1 MVITEGF
8 DIPRACML
16 YQVRDSKSSQ
26 LDLQVI
32 GRVRRNPALGYFD
45 RLDSKTQELFS
56 RAFVYGVK
64 PKESGKKRVRLKG
77 VEWAYNE
84 GSLTGLRE
92 SRNEILK
99 EFYPFQVTI
108 YKEEGLDEIEIESCI
123 DSSRELS
130 CSVFKAFRE
139 IEKSGEKVQEKYGE
153 YVRGFEDFYRFS
165 ANLDSIKTKV
175 QEIANKDEF
184 VEVRNVELREDVYSF
199 YNESGFR
206 FSADSWMWE
215 SEDDEIC
222 LDSEAEKE
230 WARILKK
237 LAKECAKS
245 IEINGDR
252 IYLFGKNF
260 IEKSNVKYEYY
271 DTRKRVSYPDFIFK
285 DKCNRVHIFE
295 VKSVNKSKGQM
306 IESNDYKEKIERLK
320 VAYIRASKKIGDEI
334 EKQRKKGELRTQG
347 YGEKSIESRTES
359 SEAGRGDSRAF
370 SGDSSGDRDS
380 SSGQDFIKQDT
391 IKQDSRVRG
400 YGIESSMESM
410 VDSRDT
416 SEVASVDSKASVGAV
431 SEDFR
436 TYSGDSIGGKI
447 TGYIFY
453 IPIKKGDDW
462 DIWCC
467 ENGRVQSSNTMNE
480 KIFTDQFK
488 KMIRDRG

>member
-1 MVITEGF
+1 M
-8 DIPRACML
+8 
-16 YQVRDSKSSQ
+16 
-26 LDLQVI
+26 
-32 GRVRRNPALGYFD
+32 
-45 RLDSKTQELFS
+45 
-56 RAFVYGVK
+56 
-64 PKESGKKRVRLKG
+64 
-77 VEWAYNE
+77 
-84 GSLTGLRE
+84 
-92 SRNEILK
+92 
-99 EFYPFQVTI
+99 
-108 YKEEGLDEIEIESCI
+108 
-123 DSSRELS
+123 
-130 CSVFKAFRE
+130 
-139 IEKSGEKVQEKYGE
+139 
-153 YVRGFEDFYRFS
+153 
-165 ANLDSIKTKV
+165 

-184 VEVRNVELREDVYSF
+184 VEVKNVELREDVYSF

-271 DTRKRVSYPDFIFK
+271 DTKKRVSYPDFIFK

-306 IESNDYKEKIERLK
+306 IESNEYKEKIERLK
-320 VAYIRASKKIGDEI
+320 VAYIRASKKIGEEI

-347 YGEKSIESRTES
+347 YGGKSIESRTES
-359 SEAGRGDSRAF
+359 GEAGRGDSRAF
-370 SGDSSGDRDS
+370 SKRDS
-380 SSGQDFIKQDT
+380 SSGQNSIKQDT
-391 IKQDSRVRG
+391 RVRG

-416 SEVASVDSKASVGAV
+416 SEVASVDSKASIGAV
-431 SEDFR
+431 SEDFG

-453 IPIKKGDDW
+453 IPIKRGDEW

-467 ENGRVQSSNTMNE
+467 ENDRVQSEDMINE
-480 KIFTDQFK
+480 DRFK
-488 KMIRDRG
+488 R